1 VCVPNDCTKYIS
13 RFFGPLVQRVILDIV
28 ITLSLLSPVIYDISI
43 FFSETTWSMVVKLG
57 RNVHGLVLY
66 KFFFFF
72 ISLQSEI
79 RHKNKIPQV
88 AKRMFSVFCLLN
100 VYFSTNFDNI

>member
-1 VCVPNDCTKYIS
+1 MTSQSSSLK
-13 RFFGPLVQRVILDIV
+13 PLGQW
-28 ITLSLLSPVIYDISI
+28 LLNLVGMCMG
-43 FFSETTWSMVVKLG
+43 WSST
-57 RNVHGLVLY
+57 N
-66 KFFFFF
+66 FFFFF